1 MLCRLVLC
9 WLYAVPAVWKK
20 LSFHGVGL
28 GQLTLLAQILVG
40 QKRTIRLSALSSKWE
55 AT

>member
-1 MLCRLVLC
+1 MLCWLVLC
-9 WLYAVPAVWKK
+9 WLYAVPAVWK

-40 QKRTIRLSALSSKWE
+40 QKRTIRLSTLSSKWE